1 MISRPIT
8 IISLLLI
15 AFGLA
20 HAVSVPTENL
30 PAGFRLMGVIDTNT
44 TGVNVSEEINDFYG
58 ARDIGRVTDVSIGK
72 YIWGEMGVDYDAK
85 ITILSLEDDAH
96 AMAAYENYRNRDEFR
111 YPPVEGIERFANAT
125 INGHDA
131 LEIRDRVRDL
141 RGVSIRFL
149 YLWTNSSSVV
159 LVEGNGSRESSM
171 ALAAATGM

>member
-8 IISLLLI
+8 FISILLI

-20 HAVSVPTENL
+20 HAVSVPTGNL
-30 PAGFRLMGVIDTNT
+30 PAGFKLLGVIDSNT
-44 TGVNVSEEINDFYG
+44 TGVNISEEITDFYG
-58 ARDIGRVTDVSIGK
+58 AKDIGSVKDVSIGK

-85 ITILSLEDDAH
+85 ITILSLEDA
-96 AMAAYENYRNRDEFR
+96 AYARAAYENYRSRDEFK
-111 YPPVEGIERFANAT
+111 YPPVKGIDRFSNAT

-131 LEIRDRVRDL
+131 LEIRDLVSDL
-141 RGVSIRFL
+141 RGRSIRFL